1 MIGTADW
8 NVILRWGF
16 RGGGSIAK
24 TMILVHVDTP
34 IMWWRGIEQRCREIM
49 NIAVAGHRAALGRR
63 SQLLNQLLAAV
74 VIAKVANELIRL
86 QIRPN

>member
-1 MIGTADW
+1 M
-8 NVILRWGF
+8 ILRWGF
-16 RGGGSIAK
+16 RGGGSIVK

-34 IMWWRGIEQRCREIM
+34 WWRGIEQRCREIM
-49 NIAVAGHRAALGRR
+49 NIAVAGRRAALGRR

>member
-1 MIGTADW
+1 MERDPAVG
-8 NVILRWGF
+8 VPRWRFDRQDHDISTCGY
-16 RGGGSIAK
+16 S
-24 TMILVHVDTP
+24 
-34 IMWWRGIEQRCREIM
+34 IMWWRGIEQRCREIK
-49 NIAVAGHRAALGRR
+49 NIAVAGRRAALGRR

>member
-1 MIGTADW
+1 
-8 NVILRWGF
+8 
-16 RGGGSIAK
+16 
-24 TMILVHVDTP
+24 
-34 IMWWRGIEQRCREIM
+34 MWWRGIEQRCREII
-49 NIAVAGHRAALGRR
+49 NIAVAGRRAALGR

>member
-1 MIGTADW
+1 
-8 NVILRWGF
+8 
-16 RGGGSIAK
+16 
-24 TMILVHVDTP
+24 
-34 IMWWRGIEQRCREIM
+34 MWWRGIEQMCREIK
-49 NIAVAGHRAALGRR
+49 NIAVAGRRAALGRR